1 MVSMQKVFFFPFLK
15 AIFQQ
20 LETWLV
26 DSFPPPSL
34 KNLIISTTFTEKKK
48 KNCSE
53 YLQCSFI
60 LSLKNKNLLFYFIF
74 TDNLS
79 LLVKMDATHL
89 CFSLPFMSGIPWIAK
104 PDKVVHCRVFQL
116 PPSTAPPHPVMG
128 RTEASVVAFVARA
141 GRQVSEPSGR
151 RPSWTLLSPGV
162 LLQSISN
169 SQVSFFLKNNY

>member
-1 MVSMQKVFFFPFLK
+1 MVSMQKVFFF
-15 AIFQQ
+15 
-20 LETWLV
+20 
-26 DSFPPPSL
+26 SFPKSNFSAAW
-34 KNLIISTTFTEKKK
+34 NLACEFFSSPKSQKSHYLHNLQGKK

-116 PPSTAPPHPVMG
+116 PPSTAPPFCDGQNRGISGGICGESWQAGV
-128 RTEASVVAFVARA
+128 RA
-141 GRQVSEPSGR
+141 VRQAPLTNTNQ
-151 RPSWTLLSPGV
+151 PWC
-162 LLQSISN
+162 
-169 SQVSFFLKNNY
+169 SFTIHI

>member
-1 MVSMQKVFFFPFLK
+1 MVSMQKVFFFFPFLK

-26 DSFPPPSL
+26 NSFPPPSL
-34 KNLIISTTFTEKKK
+34 KNLIISTTFKEKKK
-48 KNCSE
+48 KNRSD

-116 PPSTAPPHPVMG
+116 PPSTAPPILWWAEQRHQWWHLW
-128 RTEASVVAFVARA
+128 RELA
-141 GRQVSEPSGR
+141 GRCQS
-151 RPSWTLLSPGV
+151 RPAGAPHEH
-162 LLQSISN
+162 
-169 SQVSFFLKNNY
+169 